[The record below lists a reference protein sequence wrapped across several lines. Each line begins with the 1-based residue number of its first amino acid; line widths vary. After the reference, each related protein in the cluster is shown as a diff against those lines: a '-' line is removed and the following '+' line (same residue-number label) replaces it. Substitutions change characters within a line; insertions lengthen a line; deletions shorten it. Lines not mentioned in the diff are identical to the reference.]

1 MAVRMKW
8 RTESEGRFYDPGETT
23 VIYYNTH
30 SGDTHLLTAFA
41 AHVLRQFHA
50 ESLSL
55 ASLVSRVAPVVEA
68 GQASDLQEAL
78 EGVLAELVA
87 MDILKQE

>member
-1 MAVRMKW
+1 MLNMMW
-8 RTESEGRFYDPGETT
+8 RNESKGRFYDPGETT
-23 VIYYNTH
+23 VIYYDTR

-41 AHVLRQFHA
+41 AHVLREFQT

-55 ASLVSRVAPVVEA
+55 ASLITRIAPVVDA
-68 GQASDLQEAL
+68 GQATDLQEAL
-78 EGVLAELVA
+78 EGVLSELVA

>member
-1 MAVRMKW
+1 MKW

-23 VIYYNTH
+23 VIYYDTR

-41 AHVLRQFHA
+41 AHVLREIQA

-55 ASLVSRVAPVVEA
+55 ASLISRIASVVEA
-68 GQASDLQEAL
+68 GQDTDLQEAL
-78 EGVLAELVA
+78 EGVLSELVA